1 MKFIVIEGLDGSGKS
16 TQIKLIEEYLH
27 KRKIKSK
34 FLHFPRMDAPYY
46 GNLISRFLRGELG
59 AIDKVDP
66 YVVALL
72 YAGDRADASNMIRN
86 WLEDG
91 YAVIADR
98 YLYSNIGFQC
108 AKIEDLLKR
117 EKLAKWIKA
126 LEYDYNKIPVPDL
139 NLFLKVPFSFTAT
152 SLNKSRVG
160 EDRDYLEGA
169 DDIHE
174 SDLKFQENVRDVYLW
189 QVKENLDFDEID
201 CCNENNSML
210 SPIEIFNKIEVKIND
225 ILNIKK

>member
-16 TQIKLIEEYLH
+16 TQIKLIEEYLQ
-27 KRKIKSK
+27 KRNIKSR

-72 YAGDRADASNMIRN
+72 YAGDRADASKMIRG
-86 WLEDG
+86 WLRDG

-108 AKIEDLLKR
+108 AKINNFPEK

-126 LEYDYNKIPVPDL
+126 LEYEYNNIPIPDL
-139 NLFLKVPFSFTAT
+139 NLFLKVPFSFTAS
-152 SLNKSRVG
+152 SLNKRRKG
-160 EDRDYLEGA
+160 KDREYLKGA

-174 SDLKFQENVRDVYLW
+174 SDLKFQEDVRDIYLW
-189 QVKENLDFDEID
+189 QVKENIDFDEID
-201 CCNENNSML
+201 CGGKNNSML
-210 SPIEIFNKIEVKIND
+210 SPVEIFKKIEVRIND
-225 ILNIKK
+225 VLNI